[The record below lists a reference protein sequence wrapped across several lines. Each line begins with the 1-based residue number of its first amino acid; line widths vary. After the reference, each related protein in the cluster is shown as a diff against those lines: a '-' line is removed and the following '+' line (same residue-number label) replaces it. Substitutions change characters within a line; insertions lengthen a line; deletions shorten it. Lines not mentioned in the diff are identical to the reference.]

1 MMSGVKTRL
10 EDYEKARASAYS
22 KIIPRQKLGKGLQ
35 TKGIEVVYPGV
46 SRKDCEAGT
55 TENIRPRKA
64 LERKDLSTQKRWSG
78 QEIVI
83 VSIRKSMTVRIR

>member
-1 MMSGVKTRL
+1 MMSVVKTRS
-10 EDYEKARASAYS
+10 EDYEKARANAYS

-35 TKGIEVVYPGV
+35 TNGIEVVYPGV

-64 LERKDLSTQKRWSG
+64 LERKDITQKRWSG